1 MSKAKNKNIGKVE
14 KYYLKKLNDLKE
26 KIDESGEDIK
36 HYQKFMVDPWFEYYQ
51 KVKGDSEKESWVYNE
66 ISRVMGIL
74 KADKQHRK
82 ELIVEYTEL
91 KKLYKTIQRAFEERW
106 MNGFADGVKFVM
118 EAIDKDEKVC

>member
-1 MSKAKNKNIGKVE
+1 
-14 KYYLKKLNDLKE
+14 
-26 KIDESGEDIK
+26 
-36 HYQKFMVDPWFEYYQ
+36 MVDPWFEYYQ